1 MHARAL
7 HALISFALLAAVFW
21 PLERLFPARP
31 GQPLLRPR
39 WWTDALFFA
48 GQYLAWS
55 GAALFVLDGVSG
67 LLDASPLGG
76 LRAAYARL
84 PFVAQALTF
93 VALSDLCVYGFHRAS
108 HAWGWLWRF
117 HAVHHTAE
125 RLDWLAAHRE
135 HPVDGIL
142 TQLAVNLPG
151 ILLGFPLGTL
161 AWFAA
166 FRGMWAIFIH
176 SNVRLPLG
184 PLRVLFG
191 APDLHHWHHAR
202 SAEPT
207 NFANLAP
214 WTDLLFGTYHRP
226 KGAEDWELGLDTP
239 APRSYLGLLLHPLQ
253 RLRST
258 SVRPTSATSI
268 TPSTMPI
275 LAPVGIPL
283 VSVSTAT
290 VAGALACT
298 GATGSAIAT

>member
-7 HALISFALLAAVFW
+7 HAAVSFALLAAVFW
-21 PLERLFPARP
+21 PLERLFPARH
-31 GQPLLRPR
+31 GQPLVRPR

-55 GAALFVLDGVSG
+55 ALALFILDGVSSG
-67 LLDASPLGG
+67 LDASPLGG
-76 LRAAYARL
+76 LRADFARL
-84 PFVAQALTF
+84 PFAVQAVAF
-93 VALSDLCVYGFHRAS
+93 VALSDLSVYGFHRAC
-108 HAWGWLWRF
+108 HAWGPLWRF

-191 APDLHHWHHAR
+191 APELHHWHHAR
-202 SAEPT
+202 DAKPA

-214 WTDLLFGTYHRP
+214 WTDLLFGTYHLPR
-226 KGAEDWELGLDTP
+226 GAEDWELGLAAP
-239 APRSYLGLLLHPLQ
+239 APRSYLGLLLYPFQ
-253 RLRST
+253 RLRRM

-268 TPSTMPI
+268 TPRTMPI
-275 LAPVGIPL
+275 LAQVGSP
-283 VSVSTAT
+283 SASGSSAT
-290 VAGALACT
+290 VAGALGCT
-298 GATGSAIAT
+298 AATGSAIAS